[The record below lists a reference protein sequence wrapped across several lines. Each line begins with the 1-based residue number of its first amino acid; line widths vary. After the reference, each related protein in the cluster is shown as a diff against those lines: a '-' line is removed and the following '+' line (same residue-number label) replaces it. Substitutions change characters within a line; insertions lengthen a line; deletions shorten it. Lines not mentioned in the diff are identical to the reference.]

1 MNILHI
7 SPYVPSVHAAYAG
20 GVCMGKEV
28 ETLRKK
34 HNVFVLSFVNDEK
47 EEQLID
53 KEYKD
58 DTKCYFVK
66 SNTYTKA
73 TNALLNLNMPIFFA
87 IRNSSEFKKKLIK
100 IIEEERIDV
109 IHAEYTAMG
118 QFVWVKDKFPNIKFN
133 LVEHDVTKQSYDRYV
148 KDSTGFKRIY
158 NKWQANLVEKYEG
171 NCLKKCDEVFTLNT
185 KDLDLLKKYY
195 SIKDAKVITPYYG
208 VDFSNVNKNIK
219 KVPKTI
225 CFVGQMA
232 RTENHDAA
240 MRLINI
246 VSKLNRKD
254 IKINIIGAYPSQEL
268 QNLESENIHVTGF
281 VDSIEDEIMKNDIA
295 VFPLMLGA
303 GIKFKILLAAG
314 LGLPVITTSVGAEGI
329 DAEGKYLLL
338 GQSDEELSN
347 LILKLVD
354 DEELKNEVAS
364 NLQKYVLD
372 NFNWEKSVALFDEIY
387 K

>member
-1 MNILHI
+1 M
-7 SPYVPSVHAAYAG
+7 
-20 GVCMGKEV
+20 
-28 ETLRKK
+28 
-34 HNVFVLSFVNDEK
+34 
-47 EEQLID
+47 
-53 KEYKD
+53 
-58 DTKCYFVK
+58 
-66 SNTYTKA
+66 
-73 TNALLNLNMPIFFA
+73 
-87 IRNSSEFKKKLIK
+87 
-100 IIEEERIDV
+100 
-109 IHAEYTAMG
+109 
-118 QFVWVKDKFPNIKFN
+118 
-133 LVEHDVTKQSYDRYV
+133 
-148 KDSTGFKRIY
+148 
-158 NKWQANLVEKYEG
+158 
-171 NCLKKCDEVFTLNT
+171 
-185 KDLDLLKKYY
+185 
-195 SIKDAKVITPYYG
+195 ITPYYG

-347 LILKLVD
+347 LILKLID